1 MREDYF
7 RKLCIAHES
16 QKQDEL
22 IKVYDRILSLDD
34 LTRTP
39 EAETDIHKIATLRQG
54 KTLIDDLFGV

>member
-1 MREDYF
+1 MKEDYF
-7 RKLCIAHES
+7 RKLCIVHES

-39 EAETDIHKIATLRQG
+39 EAETDISKISTLRQG
-54 KTLIDDLFGV
+54 KTLIGDFFDI